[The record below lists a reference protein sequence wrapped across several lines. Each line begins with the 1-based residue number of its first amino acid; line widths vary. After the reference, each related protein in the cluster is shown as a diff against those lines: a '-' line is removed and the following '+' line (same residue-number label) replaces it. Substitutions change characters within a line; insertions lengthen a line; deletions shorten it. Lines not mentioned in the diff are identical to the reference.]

1 MNNDLTEVLEVF
13 THNRFPRE
21 VGKKLPDSFVRNT
34 YVRNVEELASFV
46 EDDRTSKDR
55 FVTVYSFK
63 GDFEEGKR
71 WDRNTVVI
79 DRLFIDID
87 SDDLRVSLAET
98 KRLVRRLLR
107 SSIVPIVMFSA
118 GKGFHV
124 HVLFEP
130 VELKIPSALKKFG
143 THIVTKYSLQH
154 ADPSVFERARL
165 CRLPHTINSKTNLRT
180 VLLHPRK
187 LLGMSVYDVIRQ
199 SKANISEFEEP
210 SYADWDYDL
219 IVTDELLADEIER
232 SKQDEGTTPTPI
244 PAHAPASAPASAPA
258 PMPTSNGEISPFF
271 RRKRIAEYI
280 LAMQQYGQLTRDPA
294 IARIHSSSEFYRAC
308 RNPGAL
314 EHTARVYFV
323 NLLIEE
329 GYSDEDIH
337 RIFRFAKDYNPEVT
351 QRFIDYNR
359 RRKMVAVSRAPVP
372 QPA

>member
-1 MNNDLTEVLEVF
+1 MNCDLVDVLEVF
-13 THNRFPRE
+13 THGRFPRE
-21 VGKKLPDSFVRNT
+21 VGKKLPTGFVRNT
-34 YVRNVEELASFV
+34 YVRNVDELASFV
-46 EDDRTSKDR
+46 LDRISKDR

-63 GDFEEGKR
+63 GGFEEGKR
-71 WDRNTVVI
+71 WDRNAAVI

-87 SDDLRVSLAET
+87 SDDLRISLAET
-98 KRLVRRLLR
+98 KKLVRRLLA
-107 SSIVPIVMFSA
+107 SSIIPVVMFSA

-130 VELKIPSALKKFG
+130 VELKVPSALKKFG
-143 THIVTKYSLQH
+143 THIVAKYGLKH

-180 VLLHPRK
+180 VLLHPKK
-187 LLGMSVYDVIRQ
+187 LLRMSVYDVIRR

-219 IVTDELLADEIER
+219 VVTDELLAEEIER
-232 SKQDEGTTPTPI
+232 SRQGEGTLRTVTAITTTAKPVTDTTPM
-244 PAHAPASAPASAPA
+244 PASD
-258 PMPTSNGEISPFF
+258 GEFSPFF

-280 LAMQQYGQLTRDPA
+280 LAMQRYGQLTRDPA
-294 IARIHSSSEFYRAC
+294 IARIHSNSRFYKAHG
-308 RNPGAL
+308 NPGAL

-329 GYSDEDIH
+329 GYSDEEIH
-337 RIFRFAKDYNPEVT
+337 RIFRFARDYNAETT

-359 RRKMVAVSRAPVP
+359 RRKMVAVSRTPVP

>member
-1 MNNDLTEVLEVF
+1 MNCDLTEVLEVF
-13 THNRFPRE
+13 THGRFPRE
-21 VGKKLPDSFVRNT
+21 VGKKLPTGFVRNT
-34 YVRNVEELASFV
+34 YVRNVEELAAFV
-46 EDDRTSKDR
+46 LENGISKDR

-63 GDFEEGKR
+63 GGFEEGKR
-71 WDRNTVVI
+71 WDRDAGVI

-87 SDDLRVSLAET
+87 SDDLSISLAET
-98 KRLVRRLLR
+98 KKLVRGLLA
-107 SSIVPIVMFSA
+107 SSIVPLVMFSA

-130 VELKIPSALKKFG
+130 VELKIPTALKKFG
-143 THIVTKYSLQH
+143 THIVAKYGLKH

-165 CRLPHTINSKTNLRT
+165 CRLPHTVNSKTNLRT
-180 VLLHPRK
+180 VLLHPKK
-187 LLGMSVYDVIRQ
+187 LLGMNIYDVIKQ
-199 SKANISEFEEP
+199 SKTNISEFEEP
-210 SYADWDYDL
+210 NYADWDYDL
-219 IVTDELLADEIER
+219 IVTDELLAEEIER
-232 SKQDEGTTPTPI
+232 SKQEATPNTTTATTAKPVTDTTP
-244 PAHAPASAPASAPA
+244 
-258 PMPTSNGEISPFF
+258 MPVGEEFSPFF

-294 IARIHSSSEFYRAC
+294 IARIHSNSRFYKAHG
-308 RNPGAL
+308 NPGAL

-329 GYSDEDIH
+329 GYSDEEIH
-337 RIFRFAKDYNPEVT
+337 RIFRFAKDYDAETT